1 MPLLP
6 LDFGSIQNVQPNSV
20 NGQSISCEI
29 LLFAVMCLI
38 MNGFKTVL
46 FSIFWLSPVALAYN
60 LGFPARELRKLET
73 LTSKHQKELLE
84 AWNDYFGI

>member
-1 MPLLP
+1 
-6 LDFGSIQNVQPNSV
+6 
-20 NGQSISCEI
+20 
-29 LLFAVMCLI
+29 